1 MGRGDWPDVV
11 RECREAIDFSL
22 KGLLYAMG
30 VDIPKFQDLGDLL
43 LKNKSQM
50 PAGLSVDWDKV
61 LRIAS
66 ALKESPG
73 SPIVGGSDFMTFGE
87 SFDQSSA
94 APTEEEA
101 ASLLED
107 VRYLNDLGKKACELS
122 CLQKKH
128 YPR

>member
-1 MGRGDWPDVV
+1 MSRGDWPDVI

-30 VDIPKFQDLGDLL
+30 VDVPKFQDLGNLL
-43 LKNKSQM
+43 VQNKSQI

-61 LRIAS
+61 IRIAS
-66 ALKESPG
+66 TLTESPG
-73 SPIVGGSDFMTFGE
+73 EQMFGGNDFMTFGE

-94 APTEEEA
+94 APTGEEA

-107 VRYLNDLGKKACELS
+107 VKYLNDLGKKACELS
-122 CLQKKH
+122 CLQKKA
-128 YPR
+128 